1 MADPK
6 KPPRSRWILH
16 LHAQM
21 WRYLMAI
28 GMLLHRLAPPRP
40 PKPDFV
46 KTIPASISGIPGGID
61 LSFYLPSGY
70 NRQKRAWHAEPDG
83 TDGSDEAREARQK
96 RRTSSVG
103 AIAQNI
109 RRRSSGG
116 RKWGGYPVIV
126 NFHGGGFT
134 LGTSKDD
141 ARWCATVVDECD
153 AVVVSVDYRL
163 APEHPFPTAVE
174 DGADAVVWVHKHASD
189 LGIDADKIALS
200 GFSSGGN
207 MAFTVPLRLW
217 DERMGF
223 PREDEISRP
232 GSPLNPFISG
242 ESSVSTT
249 PSHTMTASSASKV
262 EIIDPSKPP
271 PKLSATPRKGLQV
284 TQSELSN
291 MDISIRAIVA
301 WYPSCDYT
309 LTRAQRRAT
318 TIRKDQD
325 LPAVFTDLFDES
337 YLHPPDTISLDS
349 PYLSPGLAPAA
360 LLRSALPQE
369 IIMCTCEW
377 DMLLGEGQAFH
388 QRLIS
393 EDIGKTVHY
402 KMIPEVPHGWDK
414 APNPLK
420 PTPGVREHYLGACTE
435 LRRIFGETDGERRVN
450 GAWSKAPRGSVSLV
464 R

>member
-1 MADPK
+1 MADLN

-46 KTIPASISGIPGGID
+46 KTISATINDIPGGID
-61 LSFYLPSGY
+61 LSFYLPNGY
-70 NRQKRAWHAEPDG
+70 QRQKRAWHAEPDG
-83 TDGSDEAREARQK
+83 TDGSDEAREARQR
-96 RRTSSVG
+96 RRTSSIG

-116 RKWGGYPVIV
+116 RKW
-126 NFHGGGFT
+126 
-134 LGTSKDD
+134 
-141 ARWCATVVDECD
+141 VVDECD

-174 DGADAVVWVHKHASD
+174 DGVDAVIWVHRHAHE
-189 LGIDADKIALS
+189 LGIDVDKIALS

-223 PREDEISRP
+223 PREDDSSRP

-249 PSHTMTASSASKV
+249 PSHTMTASSVSNV
-262 EIIDPSKPP
+262 EIIDPFNPP
-271 PKLSATPRKGLQV
+271 PKLPVTRNKGPQV
-284 TQSELSN
+284 TQSALSSL
-291 MDISIRAIVA
+291 DISIRAIVP

-337 YLHPPDTISLDS
+337 YLHPPDTISLDP
-349 PYLSPGLAPAA
+349 PYLSPGLAPSA

-369 IIMCTCEW
+369 IIMYTCEW
-377 DMLLGEGQAFH
+377 DMLLEEGQAFQ
-388 QRLIS
+388 QRLGS
-393 EDIGKTVHY
+393 EEIGKMVHY
-402 KMIPEVPHGWDK
+402 QMIPGVPHGWDK

-450 GAWSKAPRGSVSLV
+450 GAWSKAPRGSISLV